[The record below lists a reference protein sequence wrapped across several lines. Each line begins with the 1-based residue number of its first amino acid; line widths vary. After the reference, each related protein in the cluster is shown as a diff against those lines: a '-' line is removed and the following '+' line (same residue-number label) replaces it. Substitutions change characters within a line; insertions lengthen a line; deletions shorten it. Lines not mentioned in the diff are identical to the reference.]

1 MYKEVRGVIVAAT
14 KSGSGKTMAAL
25 SLMKLLADEGLKV
38 APFKTGPDFIDTSH
52 YEKVCGVKG
61 RNLDSFMMTED
72 FLKWNLCSVM
82 EDRDVAVIEGVMG
95 LFDGYGE
102 DAKGSTAELA
112 KKLGLPVLLL
122 VDAKGM
128 SQSIVPLIHGFLN
141 WDKGLP
147 IVGVILNRVN
157 TERQY
162 VFLKSRIEKI
172 GIKCFG
178 YIPTIPEIKVP
189 ERHLGIAMGYE
200 QDKNFVEG
208 LKKAAACLD
217 KKRLLNLLENSSK
230 KISATDLAPVN
241 KVPINIA
248 VAYDEAFSFIYQE
261 NITLF
266 KQNGAYVHYFSPLN
280 DETFGLADLVYL
292 PGGYPELFIRRLAE
306 NNKMKDA
313 ITDFVE
319 KGGHLIAEC
328 GGLIYLS
335 KEIIIDGVSFSGVNI
350 LPFTIEMGK
359 RFSALGYVDVI
370 VQENNPFFEKGTALK
385 GHRFHYSYIKKIDTD
400 VAPGYLIKRKE
411 TEEKEGFV
419 YKNLLASYVHLH
431 FGSNPDA
438 VGMMFKKID
447 GKKTTK
453 NLQLIEG

>member
-14 KSGSGKTMAAL
+14 RSGSGKTMAAL
-25 SLMKLLADEGLKV
+25 SLMKLLGDEGLKV

-61 RNLDSFMMTED
+61 RNLDTFMMTED
-72 FLKWNLCSVM
+72 FLKWNLCTAM
-82 EDRDVAVIEGVMG
+82 KDRDVAVIEGVMG

-112 KKLGLPVLLL
+112 KKLGLPVILL

-128 SQSIVPLIHGFLN
+128 SQSIVPLIHGFLS

-157 TERQY
+157 TEKQY
-162 VFLKSRIEKI
+162 AFLKSRIEKI

-189 ERHLGIAMGYE
+189 ERHLGIVMGYE

-208 LKKAAACLD
+208 LKKATACLD
-217 KKRLLNLLENSSK
+217 KERLLKLIENSTRK
-230 KISATDLAPVN
+230 VN
-241 KVPINIA
+241 VSDFEPFKRIPINIA
-248 VAYDEAFSFIYQE
+248 VAYDEAFSFIYEE
-261 NITLF
+261 NIALF
-266 KQNGAYVHYFSPLN
+266 KQNGAYIHYFSPLN
-280 DETFGLADLVYL
+280 DESFGLADIVYL
-292 PGGYPELFIRRLAE
+292 PGGYPELFMKQLSE
-306 NNKMKDA
+306 NIKLKDA

-319 KGGHLIAEC
+319 KGGYLIAEC

-335 KEIIIDGVSFSGVNI
+335 KEVIIDNVSYSGVNI

-359 RFSALGYVDVI
+359 RFSALGYVDVT
-370 VQENNPFFEKGTALK
+370 VQENNPFFEKGTVLK
-385 GHRFHYSYIKKIDTD
+385 GHRFHYSYIKKIDGD
-400 VAPGYLIKRKE
+400 VALSYLVKRKE

-438 VGMMFKKID
+438 VGRMFEKIEN
-447 GKKTTK
+447 KKTAK